1 MAIKYGYFLLDPNHA
16 STFFGPVKAFLFFVD
31 FRSNVPPWSHS
42 RAQRQPGYYP
52 TTKKS
57 QIQDKIGN
65 AKEVKLVGEAALHL
79 SPVQMQTRTSRP
91 L

>member
-1 MAIKYGYFLLDPNHA
+1 MAIKYVCFLLDPNHA
-16 STFFGPVKAFLFFVD
+16 STFFGPVKAFLLFVD
-31 FRSNVPPWSHS
+31 FRS
-42 RAQRQPGYYP
+42 RPGYYP